1 MGTEKDEEPVPKE
14 EAEPKKKIAPKV
26 ETGKIAK
33 EEVKSEKNIAP
44 KVEIGK
50 IAKEEAEPEKK
61 IAPKVKIEKKA
72 KEVTAA
78 KTTKNKDAKLETNEK
93 LEITDEVEEVKKE
106 EASGKEGEDLKVA
119 KPEGDG
125 GPLEKALEKHPNVL
139 ILENSELHPKPV
151 MAIIDVDEIDSPND
165 KDKHVH
171 HHLTG
176 GAITTFL
183 ITIFIFQFILCIWKK
198 RHRKSFF
205 VVTLAGLWLFPAFI
219 FFQLLWWRF
228 IIVWTLAS
236 ISLLTLA
243 YKATRKPL
251 APGTPRAVYSFFVAV
266 HKVTSWM
273 SIGGYAILMIE
284 IFGLGLIIGMELA
297 DFGIMLIGY
306 GIYFGVL
313 SRDWAEVC
321 SSYIS
326 TTIGYFSKD
335 GTLPRRSCRFNYCA
349 VCDRELH
356 PSRLNTR
363 RDQNRRDQ
371 RNLQEKTFKMNCGHI
386 CHDFCIRGWV
396 MIGKVDTCPVCREK
410 VNISDL
416 FVTPWQKQ
424 EKAWANVLDAV
435 RYMVV
440 WNPIIIAVG
449 RFMIYEMGIPML
461 IEHHVGRRPLGH
473 IHTIKT
479 H

>member
-1 MGTEKDEEPVPKE
+1 MGTTK
-14 EAEPKKKIAPKV
+14 AEDQAPK
-26 ETGKIAK
+26 GDGD
-33 EEVKSEKNIAP
+33 S
-44 KVEIGK
+44 
-50 IAKEEAEPEKK
+50 EKK
-61 IAPKVKIEKKA
+61 IKTTVEEKKAKPEIEKKA
-72 KEVTAA
+72 KEASTAA
-78 KTTKNKDAKLETNEK
+78 KTTKKTDAKLETNEK
-93 LEITDEVEEVKKE
+93 IEIAGEVEEASKE
-106 EASGKEGEDLKVA
+106 KNAGKEGDDLTVTEPKAVA
-119 KPEGDG
+119 EK
-125 GPLEKALEKHPNVL
+125 LEQAEEKLPSDL
-139 ILENSELHPKPV
+139 ILEHSEHASKPV
-151 MAIIDVDEIDSPND
+151 MAIIEIEERDSLND
-165 KDKHVH
+165 TDKHVH

-205 VVTLAGLWLFPAFI
+205 VITLAGLWLFPAFI
-219 FFQLLWWRF
+219 FFPLGWWRF

-335 GTLPRRSCRFNYCA
+335 GGLPRRNCRFNYCA

-356 PSRLNTR
+356 PSRLNS
-363 RDQNRRDQ
+363 RRDQ

-424 EKAWANVLDAV
+424 EKAWASVLDAV

-473 IHTIKT
+473 IHTLKT